1 MAGHNGH
8 TSAYIQIS
16 RYALLEYQ
24 YENELIPISGAAGS
38 AGALRLENK
47 YMGTYQF
54 LNTSPSV
61 KLTGNVLDRS
71 AGRMGPTL
79 NKWAYFDIDT
89 AVPIYL
95 TNSNFVVE
103 DQTANLSTLAGRY
116 DNARLHILSGF
127 NFPGLDGIILQ
138 LQWKEWTLNSAT
150 QNRLFDACNYVY
162 LKGQEQIEFST
173 NPLFLGDR
181 LYDRY
186 IDVKVPSLYTVQQD
200 FWNSPTATNTIGYN
214 YTFNNVGF
222 QQNSQ
227 ITAHLFEIDYTETLN
242 GNLYLYTGNS
252 YNAVFNS
259 ADNYSQLGLVIK
271 EDEFNDYIEY
281 YPTWNGAFLEVY
293 INDLNSVGGDWVVI
307 NQIELYEQIGTG
319 QVRSANMTM
328 LQDGNF
334 DQPMIYRPVIM
345 NSSLA
350 FSYTIDYTM
359 RFFNRV
365 DNTEIVRK
373 AAYTS
378 TNVKKYG
385 KQLEKINVL
394 QGFTPVKVY
403 NKIVQMSSSDNA
415 SIAGLTIPKEIITQN
430 IVTPV
435 FYDINMISISSA
447 ADLSATLGEAVYPQG
462 TNTIYIGPFDNMIK
476 FKIFTMSADKSQNV
490 SFDLSS
496 FIGNVALTFNTT
508 DGIQVSIPA
517 YIDIN
522 LANPN
527 MGEVVFKIDS
537 SSAVKILASSDKDYF
552 IVNQTNPETV
562 IYSGKF
568 DSLKNKAEGKSND
581 IKSLLDS
588 LNSQIK
594 DKQQA
599 LAQAMSN
606 MTAAS
611 NQMNG
616 GTVTSEKPTSSAAN
630 AVLNLQQTAQQEITQ
645 MEQSTMTTAQA
656 ATQTAIQQAAN
667 GGPLPNIVE
676 IPGFISNV
684 LSVFGDNPQVSL
696 KPNVE
701 KPSEP
706 EKGFNS
712 SNNPTTK
719 GNTNTSSTPNS
730 GSSNNSK

>member
-1 MAGHNGH
+1 MAG

-24 YENELIPISGAAGS
+24 YNNDLIPISGSPGS

-54 LNTSPSV
+54 LNTNSSV
-61 KLTGNVLDRS
+61 SITGNVLDRS
-71 AGRMGPTL
+71 AGRMGPLL

-89 AVPIYL
+89 AVPIFL

-103 DQTANLSTLAGRY
+103 NETANLSTLAGRY
-116 DNARLHILSGF
+116 DTARLHILSGF
-127 NFPGLDGIILQ
+127 DFPGLDGIILQ
-138 LQWKEWTLNSAT
+138 IQWKEWTLNSSI

-162 LKGQEQIEFST
+162 LKGQEQIEFNST
-173 NPLFLGDR
+173 PLFLGDR

-186 IDVKVPSLYTVQQD
+186 IDVKIPSFYTVQQD

-227 ITAHLFEIDYTETLN
+227 ITAHLFEIDATETLN

-259 ADNYSQLGLVIK
+259 ADNYSQLGLVIN

-319 QVRSANMTM
+319 QLRTANMTM

-373 AAYTS
+373 ASYTS

-403 NKIVQMSSSDNA
+403 NKIVQMTSADNLA
-415 SIAGLTIPKEIITQN
+415 ISGLTIPKEVVTQKV
-430 IVTPV
+430 VTPV
-435 FYDINMISISSA
+435 FFESNMISVSSSS
-447 ADLSATLGEAVYPQG
+447 DLTASLGEVVYPQG
-462 TNTIYIGPFDNMIK
+462 TNTIYIGPFDNMVK
-476 FKIFTMSADKSQNV
+476 FKIFTLSADKSQNV

-496 FIGNVALTFNTT
+496 FIGNVALVFNTT
-508 DGIQVSIPA
+508 DGVKLDIPA

-537 SSAVKILASSDKDYF
+537 SAATKILASTDKNYF

-562 IYSGKF
+562 IYSGKY
-568 DSLKNKAEGKSND
+568 DSVANKANGKATD
-581 IKSLLDS
+581 IKSVLDS
-588 LNSQIK
+588 LDSQIK

-599 LAQAMSN
+599 LSKI
-606 MTAAS
+606 TAETVAAA
-611 NQMNG
+611 NQVNG
-616 GTVTSEKPTSSAAN
+616 GNTTSASVTTEVKPSAAN
-630 AVLNLQQTAQQEITQ
+630 AIIDQQQVAQQEITQ
-645 MEQSTMTTAQA
+645 AEQATMTTAQA
-656 ATQTAIQQAAN
+656 SVQAALQQAAD
-667 GGPLPNIVE
+667 GAPKPNIVE
-676 IPGFISNV
+676 IPGFVSSV
-684 LSVFGDNPQVSL
+684 LSMFGDNPQVSVSPL
-696 KPNVE
+696 VQKPA
-701 KPSEP
+701 EP

-712 SNNPTTK
+712 SDNPTTN
-719 GNTNTSSTPNS
+719 GNVNTSNF
-730 GSSNNSK
+730 N

>member
-1 MAGHNGH
+1 
-8 TSAYIQIS
+8 
-16 RYALLEYQ
+16 
-24 YENELIPISGAAGS
+24 
-38 AGALRLENK
+38 
-47 YMGTYQF
+47 
-54 LNTSPSV
+54 
-61 KLTGNVLDRS
+61 
-71 AGRMGPTL
+71 
-79 NKWAYFDIDT
+79 
-89 AVPIYL
+89 
-95 TNSNFVVE
+95 
-103 DQTANLSTLAGRY
+103 
-116 DNARLHILSGF
+116 
-127 NFPGLDGIILQ
+127 
-138 LQWKEWTLNSAT
+138 
-150 QNRLFDACNYVY
+150 
-162 LKGQEQIEFST
+162 
-173 NPLFLGDR
+173 
-181 LYDRY
+181 
-186 IDVKVPSLYTVQQD
+186 
-200 FWNSPTATNTIGYN
+200 
-214 YTFNNVGF
+214 
-222 QQNSQ
+222 
-227 ITAHLFEIDYTETLN
+227 
-242 GNLYLYTGNS
+242 
-252 YNAVFNS
+252 VFNS

-373 AAYTS
+373 ASYTS

-415 SIAGLTIPKEIITQN
+415 SMAGLTIPKEIITQN
-430 IVTPV
+430 VVTPV

-447 ADLSATLGEAVYPQG
+447 ADLSATLGEVVYPQG

-476 FKIFTMSADKSQNV
+476 FKIFTLSADKSQNV

-496 FIGNVALTFNTT
+496 FVRNVALTFNTT
-508 DGIQVSIPA
+508 DGIKVSIQA

-537 SSAVKILASSDKDYF
+537 ASAVKILASTDKDYF

-568 DSLKNKAEGKSND
+568 DSLKNKADGKTKD
-581 IKSLLDS
+581 IKSVIDS

-599 LAQAMSN
+599 LAQATAN

-616 GTVTSEKPTSSAAN
+616 GNTTNVTTATGGKPPSSVAN
-630 AVLNLQQTAQQEITQ
+630 AVLDAQQTAQQEITQ
-645 MEQSTMTTAQA
+645 VEQATMTSAQA

-667 GGPLPNIVE
+667 GGPKPNVVE

-684 LSVFGDNPQVSL
+684 LSMFGDNPQVSI

-712 SNNPTTK
+712 SNNPTTT
-719 GNTNTSSTPNS
+719 GNTNTSTATSTPKGGLGDNTK
-730 GSSNNSK
+730 G